1 MIYRNIL
8 LTYLQ
13 PHHPDHQKHYFL
25 VTKVGTRKEEERERG
40 TEVAGRMT
48 AIQDRFWNRLPRRVV
63 TMGTRN
69 RSPQTWGR
77 YNISV
82 SSEKTWIFPRF
93 SNRFWFLF
101 LCTKF
106 YHLTSAN
113 HEMSLLAHC
122 LIYTV

>member
-40 TEVAGRMT
+40 TEVAGRTT

-82 SSEKTWIFPRF
+82 SSEKNMDFPEI
-93 SNRFWFLF
+93 L
-101 LCTKF
+101 
-106 YHLTSAN
+106 
-113 HEMSLLAHC
+113 ESLLVFVS
-122 LIYTV
+122 LYKILSFNLSQS